1 MWPRFGVKV
10 GNSTLCIAHVKPT
23 DNKPDVIAN
32 KQGDRVSQAC
42 LLWDGADEIE
52 CGLTAKQK
60 MASKPKQ
67 AVANSFQLLKD
78 AADITEEQVTKARKT
93 IPCEYDEES
102 HRFVLKATQPSDND
116 DDDKEVT
123 KELTAFD
130 VQVKLFESELELAR
144 QYYTE
149 AAQKPVAVLSIPSY
163 YPEKSWPLLA
173 QAAEKAGFHVA
184 QIVDEPT
191 AAILAYGIGE
201 EGPNDEAKYVWTIKC
216 GGTYSH
222 FALYEIRHGLYTKI
236 ECFGPFPIGGNQ
248 FTEALVKFI
257 CEEFQRKYKLDLH
270 ESRRSLAKTRTAA
283 ANCKHILTT
292 LPSTQLYID
301 SLMDGVDFN
310 VQMSRARFESL
321 IQPVINSF
329 MQTLGENLEKALK
342 NHPQVKKIDAVVLL
356 GATTQIPKLQSAISA
371 RFPDADVNS
380 SISADEVV
388 AVGCARQTLFLEDC
402 EKQVLEPSE
411 ECDCVEEEVTIWHG
425 NPDDDANAQKL
436 LNPGDVLPKTV
447 VLNIKLKDSSIDSE
461 KFQLRFGS
469 QTIEVNV
476 KKSASSIPEEGFVRL
491 EADIQKAENSSPLVR
506 LRCI

>member
-10 GNSTLCIAHVKPT
+10 GNSTLCIAQVKPS
-23 DNKPDVIAN
+23 DSKPDVIAN
-32 KQGDRVSQAC
+32 KQGDRNSQAC
-42 LLWDGADEIE
+42 LLWDGVDEIE

-60 MASKPKQ
+60 MSSKPKQ

-78 AADITEEQVTKARKT
+78 PEDISEDSLTKIRKS
-93 IPCEYDEES
+93 IPCEYDSEKYK
-102 HRFVLKATQPSDND
+102 FILKATQPSDND
-116 DDDKEVT
+116 DEDKEVT
-123 KELTAFD
+123 KELSAFD
-130 VQVKLFESELELAR
+130 VHVKLFESELELAK
-144 QYYTE
+144 QYYNE
-149 AAQKPVAVLSIPSY
+149 VGKPTVVLSIPSY

-173 QAAEKAGFHVA
+173 QAAEKAGFHVS
-184 QIVDEPT
+184 QIIDEPT

-201 EGPNDEAKYVWTIKC
+201 EVNNDESKYVWTIKC
-216 GGTYSH
+216 GGLYSH
-222 FALYEIRHGLYTKI
+222 FALYEVRHGLYTKI
-236 ECFGPFPIGGNQ
+236 ECFGPFPIGGQQ
-248 FTEALVKFI
+248 FTEELVKFI
-257 CEEFQRKYKLDLH
+257 CEEFQRKYKLDPH
-270 ESRRSLAKTRTAA
+270 ESRRSLAKIRTAA

-329 MQTLGENLEKALK
+329 MQTLGENVELALK
-342 NHPQVKKIDAVVLL
+342 NHPKVKKIDAIVLL

-371 RFPDADVNS
+371 RYPDAELNS

-388 AVGCARQTLFLEDC
+388 AVGCARQTLFLEDS

-411 ECDCVEEEVTIWHG
+411 ECECVEEEVTIWHG
-425 NPDDDANAQKL
+425 TPEDDTDAQKL

-447 VLNIKLKDSSIDSE
+447 VLNIKLKETSLNSE
-461 KFQLRFGS
+461 TFQIRFGS
-469 QTIEVNV
+469 QTVEVNV
-476 KKSASSIPEEGFVRL
+476 HKAASSIPEEGFVRL

-506 LRCI
+506 LKCI